1 MWKYLNF
8 MNIINTNEPF
18 VRMYELKGL
27 DATKRLFV
35 CKVWSFQVNNQRCYM
50 SNDSWAEFLGC
61 SRAKVNRIKSDLKK
75 LNIIQTDRSFVR
87 LLISMPDLISV
98 LKELYPL
105 NPDKSKDKLPI
116 WERENTQIDIQ
127 LTQNEPEVDQIEKVT
142 TQDEDVTDLFERK
155 SSQIDNQLNKIKEI
169 EERNEKN
176 NELVA
181 SLWMLS
187 SFEHLEISSTSQINL
202 QSSNIE
208 RRNQLLSYWYENI
221 SKIKLLQSSLK
232 FFNQESC
239 FQVLYRILCRIEDGI
254 IKQDY
259 LQNVDINYFLIFIYV
274 IIQDNEST
282 LENDAVINLRAVTN
296 DIQDHIN
303 SEKEQFKLNLIP
315 VQNER

>member
-127 LTQNEPEVDQIEKVT
+127 LTQNEPEVDQIEKVI

>member
-1 MWKYLNF
+1 
-8 MNIINTNEPF
+8 
-18 VRMYELKGL
+18 
-27 DATKRLFV
+27 
-35 CKVWSFQVNNQRCYM
+35 M

-127 LTQNEPEVDQIEKVT
+127 LTQNEPEVDQIEKVI